1 MILIEIFLEVPKNTD
16 TILSFCYLA
25 IKLPNFK
32 SVDEKLPEL
41 EPRVSHSF
49 AIKIVSR
56 KKPLK
61 VLASP
66 QTHFR

>member
-1 MILIEIFLEVPKNTD
+1 MITQKSFKISENAD
-16 TILSFCYLA
+16 TVINFSYVA

-32 SVDEKLPEL
+32 SVDENLP

-49 AIKIVSR
+49 VIKIVSG
-56 KKPLK
+56 KKLLK
-61 VLASP
+61 VLAPP

>member
-1 MILIEIFLEVPKNTD
+1 MVLNF
-16 TILSFCYLA
+16 SYLA

-32 SVDEKLPEL
+32 SVEEKLPEL

-49 AIKIVSR
+49 DIKTVSR
-56 KKPLK
+56 KKLLE
-61 VLASP
+61 VMASP

>member
-1 MILIEIFLEVPKNTD
+1 MVLN
-16 TILSFCYLA
+16 FCYLA
-25 IKLPNFK
+25 IKLSNKMYFK

-49 AIKIVSR
+49 VIKIVSR

-66 QTHFR
+66 QTHFQ